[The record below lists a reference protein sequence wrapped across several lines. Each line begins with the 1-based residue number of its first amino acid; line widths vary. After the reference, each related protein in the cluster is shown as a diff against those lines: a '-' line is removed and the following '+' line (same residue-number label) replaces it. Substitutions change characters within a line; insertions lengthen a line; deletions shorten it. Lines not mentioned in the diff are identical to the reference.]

1 MKEHCFPAACSPK
14 ELRDRIEQ
22 RVQEEQAKELVRKV
36 NKEPWADL
44 KLTWREEL
52 EFDFRFTGRED
63 SHSEGARVGTGPGR
77 LSLEAGI
84 QEGRSWSFSE
94 TFQGRLEPDGEGGSV
109 LRGRFD
115 PWGRTSGFFALVGL
129 LCVAIPSW
137 TGNPLPWLGIPLL
150 AVHWVRHLKR
160 LDKYPASQ
168 TILAFFEDV
177 TKVEEEGG

>member
-1 MKEHCFPAACSPK
+1 MKEYCFPAACSPK

-22 RVQEEQAKELVRKV
+22 RVREEQAKELVRKV

-63 SHSEGARVGTGPGR
+63 FHG
-77 LSLEAGI
+77 
-84 QEGRSWSFSE
+84 EGRSWSFSE
-94 TFQGRLEPDGEGGSV
+94 TLRGRLESDGQGGSV

-115 PWGRTSGFFALVGL
+115 PWNRTGGFFALVGL
-129 LCVAIPSW
+129 LCVLIPLW
-137 TGNPLPWLGIPLL
+137 TDDPLTWLGVPLL

-177 TKVEEEGG
+177 TKAEEEIE